1 MIFQAVLNNT
11 ASTTLTTPFQ
21 GIYRVK
27 LLKIEYH
34 ITAGAAIQQELCQLT
49 SNTLINQTPLS
60 GRIIFLNTA
69 ANNSGYNTDFVIGDN
84 VMIANQLDL
93 TVAAFGGGAL
103 PAGAGGY
110 NSLLV
115 TLDFEKVENKSSLV

>member
-11 ASTTLTTPFQ
+11 ASATFTTPFQ

-34 ITAGAAIQQELCQLT
+34 INAGAALVQELCQLT
-49 SNTLINQTPLS
+49 SNTLINETPMS
-60 GRIIFLNTA
+60 GRILFMNSS
-69 ANNSGYNTDFVIGDN
+69 ANASGYNTDFVIGEN
-84 VMIANQLDL
+84 VMIAGPLDL
-93 TVAAFGGGAL
+93 TVAAFGGGPL

-115 TLDFEKVENKSSLV
+115 TLDFEAVDNKSSLL